1 MEREEEVAVV
11 AVVVVVDVVVAVFRS
26 LGLVGLASRLDDDL
40 FMLTDGCGDCLFWF
54 ESFGAGV
61 RRAGG
66 SQLGKVDKNEGS
78 LT

>member
-1 MEREEEVAVV
+1 MDREEEVAVV

-61 RRAGG
+61 GVSGLELISAGE
-66 SQLGKVDKNEGS
+66 KNEGS